1 MVSQS
6 RRMLPGVS
14 VVLGGL
20 MLAAPALARQP
31 RPDQPP
37 SRDDQPE
44 NRPPRRESSEKER
57 GKGGRQGDRGD
68 RGEQGQ
74 PRRGGGEGGQGNQ
87 YTLEQACSD
96 RAQLHTIAFNGLAFM
111 TGDFGSLTFI
121 PPGKVSDFFGFQYMR
136 DIDAAHT
143 GHNPKFLDRV
153 AGNVLKIMTEK
164 QRAAFEVAAREQ
176 APLADEIARRRLPL
190 IKAFH
195 RELTGD
201 RPAGSTGL
209 SLAAVKAFGAELF
222 ALDARLAYQR
232 AEAFGAL
239 TTGLSAEQKAALA
252 KMKFGDFT
260 TWPEIDQQALRRL
273 RPAGQGKGVSVMYMT
288 LASEFFSWHAGSIE
302 ADTYFCPERH
312 GTYFGGFYLKDLPA
326 MGQKDYNISTSLTGD
341 AGAAFLE
348 AMSAEQR
355 ATITAIIEQQRAALK
370 EIVDV
375 RREISTRLRGFRK
388 GEGPKEEEIV
398 RLGRRYGELD
408 AELAWD
414 YATAFAKVY
423 RTLTDEQKAAL
434 HKLRGME
441 SKEQGN
447 VFIYAERT
455 PMAEIQNT
463 DFLFEVPPEGK
474 R

>member
-1 MVSQS
+1 
-6 RRMLPGVS
+6 
-14 VVLGGL
+14 
-20 MLAAPALARQP
+20 MLAAPVLAQQP
-31 RPDQPP
+31 RPEQPGDQPP
-37 SRDDQPE
+37 PRDSQPD
-44 NRPPRRESSEKER
+44 NRPPRREPGR
-57 GKGGRQGDRGD
+57 GGRQGGQGERGGQRTD
-68 RGEQGQ
+68 Q
-74 PRRGGGEGGQGNQ
+74 PRRGEGGGQGNQ

-111 TGDFGSLTFI
+111 TGDFASLTFI

-164 QRAAFEVAAREQ
+164 QRSAFEVAAREQ
-176 APLADEIARRRLPL
+176 APLADEIARKRLPL

-195 RELTGD
+195 RELLGD

-209 SLAAVKAFGAELF
+209 SLAAVKAFGADLF
-222 ALDARLAYQR
+222 ALGAKLAYQR
-232 AEAFGAL
+232 AKAFGTL

-260 TWPEIDQQALRRL
+260 TWPEIDQQAFRRL

-341 AGAAFLE
+341 SGAAFLE
-348 AMSAEQR
+348 ALNAEQR
-355 ATITAIIEQQRAALK
+355 GTITAIIDQQRAALK

-375 RREISTRLRGFRK
+375 RREISTKLRGFQK
-388 GEGPKEEEIV
+388 GEGPAEDEIV

-423 RTLTDEQKAAL
+423 RTLTDEQKTAL
-434 HKLRGME
+434 HKLRSME

-455 PMAEIQNT
+455 PMPELQNT
-463 DFLFEVPPEGK
+463 DFLFEVPSEGK